1 MNIERLS
8 PSNWFKKEEGRHGA
22 GALST
27 LADVER
33 TFPLSRLHKD
43 IDRMFDEALQG
54 FGGSGWF
61 QHNSLSERQM
71 AFRPNLDVHE
81 SDDKYSVCVE
91 VPGIEEKD
99 IKIRLQGDSLLISGE
114 KVKEAED
121 QSGTFHRVER
131 CYGKF
136 QRVLSLP
143 MDADKEKISADFS
156 NGLLSIAIAKNPKKK
171 EEIKEIKVTHDLH

>member
-8 PSNWFKKEEGRHGA
+8 PSNWFKKEDEHHRR

-27 LADVER
+27 LTDVER
-33 TFPLSRLHKD
+33 TFPLSRLHQD
-43 IDRMFDEALQG
+43 IDRMFDEVLQG
-54 FGGSGWF
+54 FGSSSLF
-61 QHNSLSERQM
+61 QQSPLLDRQM

-81 SDDKYSVCVE
+81 TDDKYSVCIE

-114 KVKEAED
+114 KTKAAEE
-121 QSGTFHRVER
+121 QTGTYHRVER

-143 MDADKEKISADFS
+143 QDADKDKITADFS
-156 NGLLSIAIAKNPKKK
+156 KGLLTVAIGKNPAKK
-171 EEIKEIKVTHDLH
+171 ETVKDIKVTHDLH